1 MDAKDSRLR
10 VLHFR
15 LTGLDHL
22 HRDVR
27 SEAISH
33 ARERGGQGKE
43 CPCGCWAGS
52 ARPSSPI
59 DGDLDLSATWE
70 EESVLSCESPITRPC
85 PSPDTSEAAGDGS
98 GEVPEVLDF
107 ADWAFGPTG
116 LPRLEVMAFG
126 DFTHEGRHWKQ
137 SFVVRRKRL
146 GPSSFC
152 NSRSASGL
160 SGRDGWFIC
169 IGDVNEPSFWSD
181 VGYDG
186 SLFLSACPDGDLM
199 ESPDE
204 W

>member
-1 MDAKDSRLR
+1 MYAKDSHLQ

-15 LTGLDHL
+15 LTGSDHL

-33 ARERGGQGKE
+33 VREQEGKE
-43 CPCGCWAGS
+43 CPCGCWGGL
-52 ARPSSPI
+52 ARRSSLI
-59 DGDLDLSATWE
+59 DGESDFSGTSE

-85 PSPDTSEAAGDGS
+85 PSPDTSEVASDGS

-107 ADWAFGPTG
+107 ADWAFGSTG

-126 DFTHEGRHWKQ
+126 DFTHEGRHRKQ
-137 SFVVRRKRL
+137 SFVVRRKRS
-146 GPSSFC
+146 GPSSLY
-152 NSRSASGL
+152 NSRSTSG
-160 SGRDGWFIC
+160 SDGRDGWFIC
-169 IGDVNEPSFWSD
+169 IGDINEPSFWSD
-181 VGYDG
+181 VSYDG